1 MIKYFMLFGAL
12 WYSIDLYNI
21 IMDNPI
27 HKSSMF
33 VMAVLT
39 ILMFLSNFI
48 KLLAEELLNKK
59 INRINQDNS
68 LTEQQKRDKITALL
82 SKLIGGKK

>member
-1 MIKYFMLFGAL
+1 MIKYFMLFASL

-21 IMDNPI
+21 IVDKPV

-33 VMAVLT
+33 TMAVLT
-39 ILMFLSNFI
+39 ILMFLSNFM

-59 INRINQDNS
+59 INTISQDNS
-68 LTEQQKRDKITALL
+68 LTDKQKSDKIATLN
-82 SKLIGGKK
+82 KLIGGKK